1 MSDRQSVP
9 LKLMHLES
17 RESKKTWRK
26 TPQHAASSQSQTPR
40 RILLACWDVSLGGMS
55 QIPPRPPLAPWLGS
69 LSCDLSEWRS
79 RWAVC
84 ISHRHASGG
93 LRSVAAATEQVID
106 PQSLP
111 GCGGGGCHACGRH
124 ATVTLGRRFRN
135 SPKIFPGR
143 QVFAFQRFA
152 GPELTAGYA
161 YRFAMYRGAAYF
173 CTNFPSGLLTAEWW
187 TIASSAINSR
197 LRQRNTLT
205 KARQR
210 RSQALANR
218 ARRWQIRQ
226 EIGCCSRHPIRATTT
241 GPKRR

>member
-111 GCGGGGCHACGRH
+111 GCGGGGAMPVGGTQPSRWDAAFAIRPRYSLAGRFS
-124 ATVTLGRRFRN
+124 L
-135 SPKIFPGR
+135 
-143 QVFAFQRFA
+143 
-152 GPELTAGYA
+152 
-161 YRFAMYRGAAYF
+161 
-173 CTNFPSGLLTAEWW
+173 
-187 TIASSAINSR
+187 SSA
-197 LRQRNTLT
+197 L
-205 KARQR
+205 
-210 RSQALANR
+210 QA
-218 ARRWQIRQ
+218 Q
-226 EIGCCSRHPIRATTT
+226 S
-241 GPKRR
+241 